1 MSRIR
6 PKNWASYQHYKDRDP
21 TWIKLHKRLLDDYEF
36 QCLPLASRALAP
48 MLWLIASEDKEGWID
63 ADPKKLAFRLRCSI
77 DELVGAIK
85 ALIDAAFFEFEIDA
99 STPLA
104 EPERVDSPENKR
116 QVTSLE
122 QDQTE
127 KIARSADADEIE
139 PAFEAYNLVAEELS
153 WPVAQAL
160 TLKRRAAF
168 KARLSEVGGLSGWRA
183 AMAKARAS
191 PFLRGESGRDKAHE
205 KWVPDL
211 DFFLQQSAFTKLM
224 EGKYDDR
231 QGAASVRSAHDTFLA
246 AAASI

>member
-1 MSRIR
+1 MARIR
-6 PKNWASYQHYKDRDP
+6 PKNWGSYQHYKDRDP

-48 MLWLIASEDKEGWID
+48 MLWLIASEDKDGWFD
-63 ADPKKLAFRLRCSI
+63 ANPKKLAFRLRCSENEMR
-77 DELVGAIK
+77 DALK
-85 ALIDAAFFEFEIDA
+85 ALIDAGFFELETGA
-99 STPLA
+99 SDPLA
-104 EPERVDSPENKR
+104 ESERVASPENKR

-127 KIARSADADEIE
+127 KNARSAGADELE
-139 PAFEAYNLVAEELS
+139 PAFEAYNLVAEELD
-153 WPVAQAL
+153 WPKAQAL
-160 TLKRRAAF
+160 TPKRRAAL

-231 QGAASVRSAHDTFLA
+231 EGAQSVRSAHDTFLA